1 MGKKSLAFPLFL
13 WTCLGPALC
22 SAEGSTHR
30 TPVSLRLYSHEL
42 HLPGGDPALQC
53 PVVQMHLGHV
63 ARHSHGARVLEEG
76 APVVFVTSLQRPLPV
91 PGGGQA
97 ARQEGSEGGPL
108 ALAGGSSHYVWGS
121 LGTSRATVWPE
132 CLVQLG
138 CGPCL
143 RPVCGQGWAR

>member
-1 MGKKSLAFPLFL
+1 MSCISPEETLRSSVQWCRCTLG
-13 WTCLGPALC
+13 TC
-22 SAEGSTHR
+22 T
-30 TPVSLRLYSHEL
+30 
-42 HLPGGDPALQC
+42 
-53 PVVQMHLGHV
+53 HV
-63 ARHSHGARVLEEG
+63 ARHIHGARGLEEG

-108 ALAGGSSHYVWGS
+108 ALAGGSSHYIWGG